1 MRVDILSRH
10 AGRSVAALQHF
21 PVWQGTSAATNHS
34 IYAERLPG
42 WRYATGSASREGT
55 LIEDDPAAPFDPNTV
70 PEEGA
75 PERQGGGSPSKGHSS
90 PDIDEVQKR
99 EGVGGFGGG
108 YSGPQSAPGDDASPR
123 EGKNHRAGTQAPEG
137 NVHPNLPERGSAGP
151 SGRSDDPHA
160 SFDTGLQHNDRT
172 ANDPGPLTGAP

>member
-1 MRVDILSRH
+1 MLSISRTYNKVLTGYKTIRGNPQK
-10 AGRSVAALQHF
+10 ADPSAVSAALPLLHF
-21 PVWQGTSAATNHS
+21 RLETS
-34 IYAERLPG
+34 
-42 WRYATGSASREGT
+42 
-55 LIEDDPAAPFDPNTV
+55 PALSHVTV
-70 PEEGA
+70 LAG
-75 PERQGGGSPSKGHSS
+75 QGHSS